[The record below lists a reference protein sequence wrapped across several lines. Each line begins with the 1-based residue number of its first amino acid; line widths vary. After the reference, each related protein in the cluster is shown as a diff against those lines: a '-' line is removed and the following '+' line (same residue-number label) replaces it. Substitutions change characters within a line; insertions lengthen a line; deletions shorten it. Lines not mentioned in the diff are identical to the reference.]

1 MGVHSLWNEK
11 KCCLH
16 KVRNLCSPGFKFM
29 PLWEESCVISCI
41 LKPNFTCW
49 ILFNNAECNNY
60 HCHLNVLWKTWTYIY
75 LYNAALVV
83 IVALTA
89 SWFKR
94 SVLVILLIANKA
106 RVLINLYCED
116 QAVARFVGWFQVVI
130 IVLLSLALISVLKLL
145 CYVYSLFM
153 VFCCCWKMWK

>member
-1 MGVHSLWNEK
+1 MS
-11 KCCLH
+11 
-16 KVRNLCSPGFKFM
+16 
-29 PLWEESCVISCI
+29 LWEESRIISCI
-41 LKPNFTCW
+41 LKHNFTCW

-60 HCHLNVLWKTWTYIY
+60 HCHLTVLWKTWTYIY

-94 SVLVILLIANKA
+94 SVLVIHLIANKA

-116 QAVARFVGWFQVVI
+116 RAVARFLGWFQVVI
-130 IVLLSLALISVLKLL
+130 IVLRLVLISALKLVL
-145 CYVYSLFM
+145 C
-153 VFCCCWKMWK
+153 VFLMQGVFFERRENSSTFFLNCLHFVLT